1 MSIKKYETNN
11 KAEGTKGCQT
21 CKNITKWVGEYKD
34 TVNLIVTVVGVAGAI
49 AGLGI
54 LIWQTNTL
62 SRQTDILVNQTSYLA
77 EQTQI
82 LQSDYENRTRPYLAV
97 EGVDVQPGN
106 STEYLDILIEIE
118 NRGSLPITKLYLGNV
133 SKGEPGIIIGGR
145 DLSYNKSTGE
155 FTAPRHGEC
164 VQSSPPESAESP
176 PPENTGGTSAQIR
189 ITATPCYIPPL
200 GKTDFPE
207 DLIFYPGKRGHITV
221 TVLRSTFEA
230 TCEEANVMQIGLLYY
245 YEGTK
250 YYYIATVNRTADGSW
265 VTEPIGRGN

>member
-1 MSIKKYETNN
+1 MSTEQGETENTPQQVKPVGFLSKINN
-11 KAEGTKGCQT
+11 LAA
-21 CKNITKWVGEYKD
+21 NYKD
-34 TVNLIVTVVGVAGAI
+34 TVQLVAVGLALGALIV
-49 AGLGI
+49 LI
-54 LIWQTNTL
+54 LQTNSL
-62 SRQTDILVNQTSYLA
+62 RKQTDFLGNQTNYLA
-77 EQTQI
+77 EQTQV

-97 EGVDVQPGN
+97 DGVEVEPGN

-133 SKGEPGIIIGGR
+133 SKEEPGIIIGGR

-200 GKTDFPE
+200 SKTDFPE

-230 TCEEANVMQIGLLYY
+230 TCEEADVMQIGLLYY

-250 YYYIATVNRTADGSW
+250 YYYIATVNRTSGGSW